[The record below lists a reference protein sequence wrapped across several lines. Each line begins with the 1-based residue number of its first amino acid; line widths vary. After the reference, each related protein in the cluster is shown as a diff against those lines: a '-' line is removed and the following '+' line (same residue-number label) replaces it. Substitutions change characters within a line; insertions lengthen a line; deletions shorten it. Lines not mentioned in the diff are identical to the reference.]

1 MNNKKK
7 LDILIIILLAFLLI
21 ATVLI
26 FVKFSIAKKLL
37 SDSSK
42 RIQQIQ
48 EKLNPQS
55 QPLLTAPILRTSD
68 PVNGQ
73 PTAEH
78 TIFIFA
84 SFTCTYSQQQAE
96 ILNELIK
103 NYPNRFFLV
112 WKDLASTQDSIA
124 NNAAIAARCAQ
135 EQNSFWLYHDYLYAN
150 QESLNSETYLSI
162 ANELGLDINKFNSC
176 LQSQEPVKLIASD
189 LTEALALGLDATPYL
204 FIDGQRVDGVITLQS
219 LEEALEL

>member
-68 PVNGQ
+68 PVSGQ

-103 NYPNRFFLV
+103 NYPSRFFIV
-112 WKDLASTQDSIA
+112 WKDLASTKDSTA

-189 LTEALALGLDATPYL
+189 LTEALALGVDATPYL
-204 FIDGQRVDGVITLQS
+204 FINGQRVDGVITLQS